1 MNRNE
6 DFSDIYERA
15 DEYLAHHGIKGM
27 KWGKWNEETR
37 RRYGL
42 GSLKASVLSSKVAK
56 KAGSAK
62 ADLSA
67 KIKNKYEHDVGEYKE
82 KKARRKELGMKRS
95 DYDKLRKETLKSHN
109 PEIVAKGMH
118 TLTDEEL
125 KEKIRRLQEED
136 KIAKMASKQKQD
148 RYNAKKA
155 RSEAFNANPLV
166 SFGREVVKDTVKD
179 SIRALGYDVLVEQG
193 AKPVLTKKVEDWS
206 KRAQAKLDKQY
217 AARDKREQD
226 RETLDNAE
234 KLRQQRLDYTERYNK
249 KKSMDEAAAKRRE
262 TSEETIAKIH
272 EAEANRAVFDEA
284 ERLRKERV
292 AETERVMKERAER
305 EAAERRRAQTQE
317 TIDTIKKQ
325 ELRSAEIAENRAKA
339 EQALRNAKI
348 LEQRLITDEARRY
361 RM

>member
-15 DEYLAHHGIKGM
+15 DDYLAHHGIKGM
-27 KWGKWNEETR
+27 KWGKWNDETR
-37 RRYGL
+37 RKYGL
-42 GSLKASVLSSKVAK
+42 GSLKASVLGSKLAQR
-56 KAGSAK
+56 AGSAK

-67 KIKNKYEHDVGEYKE
+67 KIKNKYDHDVGEYKE

-155 RSEAFNANPLV
+155 RNEAFNANPLV
-166 SFGREVVKDTVKD
+166 SFGREVVKGTVKD
-179 SIRALGYDVLVEQG
+179 SIRALGYDVVVEQG

-217 AARDKREQD
+217 ETRD
-226 RETLDNAE
+226 TLDNAE

-249 KKSMDEAAAKRRE
+249 KKSMDEAAAKRRQS
-262 TSEETIAKIH
+262 SEETIAKIH
-272 EAEANRAVFDEA
+272 EVEASRAVFDEA

-325 ELRSAEIAENRAKA
+325 ELRSAEIAKNRAKA

-361 RM
+361 RV